1 MDFKI
6 DKERLLRVLRGNIT
20 RVELKTGHG
29 DSHLLEDA
37 CEGASSSPITSD
49 SDSDVVV
56 YTHEDMVS
64 SLTKQLEIQRQ
75 ITDICE
81 RDLQYRTEIIELLS
95 ARVFELE
102 SESVSWREQQKS
114 FNALKEKMTYL
125 EQLYGGDGAR
135 ELEFAD
141 HHTEEPTVPDG
152 QTLVEITYF
161 ESLKNQLERYRL
173 DLESWR
179 IRIST
184 LEISLA
190 EEKQI
195 CMASKAEYE
204 TLNREYRQ
212 SQIASSQ
219 QISILQ
225 TKFEELTDLELKAS
239 AKNEE
244 LTKSLGQANEEI
256 NRLTVDLN
264 VAEEMRKAALMSV
277 TAEANEYASLR
288 GRLAELESQASIT
301 EKEKVDLQEKFDIQ
315 TKELLECR
323 GSLSSTQSRLQ
334 ECELALSSTRAE
346 LEHLQET
353 HSQLVKSSADSLS
366 SLEARLA
373 TVTEAARVESADL
386 QLKLSSLQEEK
397 VTVEGLVSQLR
408 GEVEQLE
415 LSGQASKTR
424 IKELEDSRSETSTL
438 LMGLREELSARTTEF
453 EELKAVSSS
462 NEEAAR
468 TRLAELKAQET
479 ATRAAAEVRI
489 KELDTQIIVIKEE
502 CSHHTSELSQAK
514 AALEEMDVLRIRLS
528 EGTERIK
535 ELEESLAAG
544 EAQLSSLGQKFAE
557 SQANIQDHEKRQVD
571 DETALEQLKKDHCNA
586 IAEYEGRLS
595 DLTTGAT
602 TNASHQAGLE
612 NEVSSLKSK
621 VAALE
626 SDLSTNAQTTS
637 EQTVLDLQQQL
648 EEKSAE
654 CAVVTEKVDVLQKQV
669 EEKTTSLEQLELK
682 VMIIT
687 ELEEQVEQL
696 MSEKNIISSQTAKE
710 KEDLH
715 SKISALNAQCE
726 QGQAQQA
733 ELQVALTKAS
743 TEATQR
749 QSKIEALEK
758 EAREVGGRSSIDESS
773 LQDLYAEHERQITQM
788 EQDYDE
794 LRIERDEIIDE
805 RDKAVDERD
814 SHQSRCRELEK
825 RITELENPS
834 SPSSPF
840 IMSPTD
846 MTDQATIADLQ
857 ARLRFA
863 EERLRKSESA
873 MMKRTHSGE
882 SRASHRSR
890 DSMIIVE
897 SVDEMGRSEV
907 RAVKRIDSDAG
918 SDTDTA
924 SDHTADT
931 SAMAASISMASTTSS
946 VAELE
951 AAKARAE
958 QAERE
963 VRRLNS
969 LLQNKQGEDQD
980 KHSKKPSRNDSV
992 RSHRSSSSSF
1002 SIANALSGAS
1012 RMVGSIGHSEG
1023 SHLFPE
1029 LTRKSSETQRHHEEN
1044 EHHHHDISNPFLLFA
1059 RDRKDS
1065 TRSRHSLSASTSG
1078 SISGHAN
1085 VGTPTSPSPST
1096 STTDP
1101 SSAKDPTSP
1110 TRSALEREKKAREK
1124 AEKIERERLEKV
1136 AKIELEKARKAEKTA
1151 KREKERL
1158 EREEKEKARKE
1169 RLKADPNGL
1178 ASLTALRQ
1186 GAGSYYE
1193 NN

>member
-346 LEHLQET
+346 LDHLQET

-373 TVTEAARVESADL
+373 GVTEAARVESADL

-453 EELKAVSSS
+453 EELKA
-462 NEEAAR
+462 
-468 TRLAELKAQET
+468 
-479 ATRAAAEVRI
+479 
-489 KELDTQIIVIKEE
+489 
-502 CSHHTSELSQAK
+502 
-514 AALEEMDVLRIRLS
+514 
-528 EGTERIK
+528 
-535 ELEESLAAG
+535 
-544 EAQLSSLGQKFAE
+544 
-557 SQANIQDHEKRQVD
+557 
-571 DETALEQLKKDHCNA
+571 
-586 IAEYEGRLS
+586 
-595 DLTTGAT
+595 
-602 TNASHQAGLE
+602 
-612 NEVSSLKSK
+612 
-621 VAALE
+621 
-626 SDLSTNAQTTS
+626 NAQTTS

-648 EEKSAE
+648 EEKSTE

-710 KEDLH
+710 KEELH

-1078 SISGHAN
+1078 SISGHVN